1 MDNAIAYEI
10 KASVHSGP
18 GDLEQEHDSLTS
30 LTLML
35 DEPITYNKLSSY
47 VMACRELLVNLGSV
61 SETTLINNLCSTN
74 LPL

>member
-18 GDLEQEHDSLTS
+18 GDLEQEHDSVTS

-35 DEPITYNKLSSY
+35 DEHNKLSSY